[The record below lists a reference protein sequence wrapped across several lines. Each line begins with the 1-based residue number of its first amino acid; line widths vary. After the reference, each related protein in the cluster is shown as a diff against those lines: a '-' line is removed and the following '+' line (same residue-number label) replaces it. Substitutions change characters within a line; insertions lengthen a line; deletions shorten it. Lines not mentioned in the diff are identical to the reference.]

1 MGRMPHR
8 LFVGIR
14 PPEIVRDAL
23 IDTMEALEGAR
34 WQDEAQLHVTL
45 RFIGEVERPLANDL
59 ADELG
64 AIPWP
69 DFPLEIDGV
78 SHFQR
83 KGNPTAVWA
92 RILPS
97 EALEGLRQ
105 KIERACERVGLERE
119 TRRFTPHITIAR
131 LGRNSA
137 GLGSWLASHG
147 GLRAGPWPA
156 ERFILFESHLSP
168 SGAHYEVVAEYP
180 LGG

>member
-8 LFVGIR
+8 LFIGIR
-14 PPEIVRDAL
+14 PPENVRDAL
-23 IDTMEALEGAR
+23 VDTMEALDGAR
-34 WQDEAQLHVTL
+34 WQDDEQLHLTL
-45 RFIGEVERPLANDL
+45 RFLGAVERPLAEDL
-59 ADELG
+59 AEALG
-64 AIPWP
+64 EIAWP

-83 KGNPTAVWA
+83 KGSATAIWA
-92 RILPS
+92 RVVAS

-105 KIERACERVGLERE
+105 KIERACEGAGLERE

-131 LGRNSA
+131 LGRNS
-137 GLGSWLASHG
+137 GPLGNWLARYG

-168 SGAHYEVVAEYP
+168 GGAQYETVFEYP
-180 LGG
+180 LGL